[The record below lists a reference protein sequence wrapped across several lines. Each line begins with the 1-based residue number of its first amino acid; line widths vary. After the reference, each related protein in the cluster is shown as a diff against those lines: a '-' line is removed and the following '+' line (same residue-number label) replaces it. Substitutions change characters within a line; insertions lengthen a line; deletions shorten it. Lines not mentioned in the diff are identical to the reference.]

1 LILLDT
7 NVISELMKSR
17 PEAAVINW
25 VDSQTPSI
33 LYISAITRAEI
44 ELGIAL
50 LTDGRRKNDLANSAD
65 LLFGE
70 FSDRCL
76 AFDSAAAP
84 KYAGIVSQRN
94 KMGRPIS
101 VEDAQIAAIA
111 RANSMRLA
119 TRNIV
124 DFEFIQGLEVIN
136 PWENK

>member
-1 LILLDT
+1 MILLDT

-84 KYAGIVSQRN
+84 EYAGIVSQRN

-119 TRNIV
+119 TLNIV
-124 DFEFIQGLEVIN
+124 YFEFIQGLEVII
-136 PWENK
+136 PCKKD

>member
-1 LILLDT
+1 MILLDT

-50 LTDGRRKNDLANSAD
+50 LADGRRKNDLADSAD

-70 FSDRCL
+70 FSGRCL

-84 KYAGIVSQRN
+84 EYAGIVSQRN

-101 VEDAQIAAIA
+101 VEDALIAAIA

-124 DFEFIQGLEVIN
+124 DFEFIQRLEIIN
-136 PWENK
+136 PWKKK

>member
-1 LILLDT
+1 MLDT

-17 PEAAVINW
+17 PEAAVISW

-33 LYISAITRAEI
+33 LYISAIARAEI

-50 LTDGRRKNDLANSAD
+50 LAAGRRKKDLAASAD
-65 LLFGE
+65 LLFSE
-70 FSDRCL
+70 FSGRCL

-84 KYAGIVSQRN
+84 EYAGIVSQRN

-124 DFEFIQGLEVIN
+124 DFEFIQRLEIIN
-136 PWENK
+136 PWKKK